1 MTRIAKALVAVAV
14 LAGVLLSAAAAVAD
28 TLDRALTLAAEGR
41 YPEARRVLDPLLDN
55 EPGNAQLR
63 LLHGVLRVQE
73 GHRGEAIAVFSGLAR
88 EFPDMFEA
96 HNNLAVL
103 YVDEGRLEEARA
115 VLTAI
120 LERRPEAVGY
130 RNLGEVYEK
139 LARRAYAQSRAL
151 RDDRFRDGDDD
162 GDSGTEVL
170 QASDAA
176 GTVSEPAT
184 ALEPASGSE
193 PPAVPERPAP
203 AEEAVAAACLA
214 TGEFLDMG
222 TVEEARLWLAALGA
236 EATRVSSGTRERVKD
251 YRVYL
256 PPFESRKAADAALGD
271 LREKGV
277 SDIAVIPKGARKNA
291 VSLGIYAKE
300 ANASRRVA
308 RLEELGYA
316 PVVEPNSMAVE
327 EHATIEARLPGGFE
341 DLRDAWASSFPDH
354 AVRQVECD

>member
-1 MTRIAKALVAVAV
+1 MTRIATALVAVAV

-115 VLTAI
+115 VLAAI

-151 RDDRFRDGDDD
+151 RDDRSRDGDDD

-203 AEEAVAAACLA
+203 AEEAIAAACLA

-271 LREKGV
+271 LSEKGV

-327 EHATIEARLPGGFE
+327 EHATIKARLPGGFE